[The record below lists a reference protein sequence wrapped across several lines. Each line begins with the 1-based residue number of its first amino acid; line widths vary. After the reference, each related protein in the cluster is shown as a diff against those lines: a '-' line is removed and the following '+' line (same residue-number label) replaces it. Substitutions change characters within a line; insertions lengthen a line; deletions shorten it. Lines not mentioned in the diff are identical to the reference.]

1 MLVAQSCLTLYD
13 LMNCSLP
20 GSSVHGSLHTRILER
35 VVISS
40 SRGFSQSRDQNC
52 VSFTGRWIL
61 YIWATRKFHKYV
73 QFAKEIQRFYEIEF
87 YLSDCKSILMK
98 KNVEDFSVSK
108 HQVVR
113 NFVESEFCKCVNFL
127 RIENISKVS
136 VHLFTRYLLFS
147 CCVQGGVMC

>member
-1 MLVAQSCLTLYD
+1 
-13 LMNCSLP
+13 
-20 GSSVHGSLHTRILER
+20 
-35 VVISS
+35 
-40 SRGFSQSRDQNC
+40 
-52 VSFTGRWIL
+52 
-61 YIWATRKFHKYV
+61 
-73 QFAKEIQRFYEIEF
+73 
-87 YLSDCKSILMK
+87 MK

-147 CCVQGGVMC
+147 CCVQGQEAWALILLLLIPASFLIQTGTLKMTSR